1 MHASFEPNGLGQRN
15 GGSASTAGVDSD
27 IDRRRPENIADID
40 SLIRFIAGELAADA
54 AMLTVHD
61 GQPGEPRIYSA
72 WGLPLGPTILDGVSG
87 RGSIGHALARQ
98 KPIARRVGSPN
109 GGNGHR
115 PGVVHGLIA
124 PVKSPGGIRG
134 ALTVGFVGEID
145 ERDLALA
152 ALGSYAS
159 VIGLWLDD
167 SEALVG
173 LLRASFTDGLTG
185 CLTYPALIHRLEDE
199 QRRSAR
205 TGQPLSCLFIDLDN
219 FKRVN
224 DSDGH
229 LAGNRALVGVA
240 GAIRAR
246 VRATDSVARFGGDE
260 FVVLLPDTG
269 TLHAQQVADSLASAI
284 LESSRATGGPQITAS
299 IGVAEL
305 QAGMRPAEL
314 LECAD
319 SSLRMRR
326 RTAPRME
333 ADIM

>member
-1 MHASFEPNGLGQRN
+1 MHASFEPNGLGAKN
-15 GGSASTAGVDSD
+15 GGSAATDAADAPIAG
-27 IDRRRPENIADID
+27 RPTESVADID

-72 WGLPLGPTILDGVSG
+72 WGLPLGPTVLDGVSG
-87 RGSIGHALARQ
+87 SGSIGHALDRQ
-98 KPIARRVGSPN
+98 KPIARRLDSPAN
-109 GGNGHR
+109 GNGHR
-115 PGVVHGLIA
+115 PGVVQGLIA
-124 PVKSPGGIRG
+124 PVRSPSGVRG
-134 ALTVGFVGEID
+134 ALTVGYVACID

-219 FKRVN
+219 FKRIN
-224 DSDGH
+224 GSAGQ
-229 LAGNRALVGVA
+229 LAGDRALVGVA
-240 GAIRAR
+240 GAIRGR

-260 FVVLLPDTG
+260 FVVLLPDTS
-269 TLHAQQVADSLASAI
+269 TLQAQQVADSLESAI
-284 LESSRATGGPQITAS
+284 LESSRAAVATPLTAS

-305 QAGMRPAEL
+305 QAGMSPAEL
-314 LECAD
+314 LERAAT
-319 SSLRMRR
+319 SLRGRR
-326 RTAPRME
+326 RTAPPIGS
-333 ADIM
+333 DIV